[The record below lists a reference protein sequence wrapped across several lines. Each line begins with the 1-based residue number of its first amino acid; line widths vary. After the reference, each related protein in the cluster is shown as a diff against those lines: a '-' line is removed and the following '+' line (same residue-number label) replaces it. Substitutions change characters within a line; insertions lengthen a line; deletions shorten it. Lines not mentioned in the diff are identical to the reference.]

1 MPIHPRLSRA
11 AMRAVLC
18 GLFVL
23 AGCGGGGGDG
33 GEVIDT
39 PAATTVSGAVVY
51 DAPVAGASVTVKDA
65 EGHTWSATTDA
76 QGRYLVRLGAA
87 ERLVPPVLVQAVGTG
102 VAWTPTGT
110 PETVASTG
118 RLALSP
124 AMVPAGVD
132 KRDGGR
138 PAPFR
143 LYAVSEQAGVVHVTP
158 VTDLVVGALTGR
170 RSEAVFARLGD
181 PVVGD
186 VFALATVRAVAG
198 SVRGL
203 LSQLGLPATLLDAP
217 AGPEGVV
224 PVDLV
229 RTHEVL
235 ASGDVLGAM
244 QQLLSAAAANAAAY
258 GCAGEAVGRMRDDG
272 LARPSCLPG
281 PNLEVSFQTEAFVP
295 LESVRSLDIAAR
307 ADELS
312 GAASATGGWKYQ
324 GPRVGTAERLTALA
338 TKVVAAV
345 RGRDAAVRS
354 ATTEGEALAAVRQW
368 TDDDWQAF
376 GAGFC
381 GEVTAAQLSD
391 LTYAYLVLKHD
402 MATHPPG
409 DIPDAAAGLS
419 VGSFG
424 SRNTRVVNRIVPTS
438 FEDGSRVSAC
448 PLLRRV
454 WPDLKAIVAQY
465 VPGRARL
472 PLATMVADVHQ
483 RVDKYL
489 AEANQVAAPD
499 LNQQIV
505 DMELAKGT
513 VEIEYGLPFLNG
525 GEMVGIVENCRP
537 PDGYYRG
544 TAYCADPTAAGRAY
558 LVRLD
563 AAAATVPPDVAAG
576 STAPSAGTFLQAFST
591 AAAQLLMAQY
601 EQGFS
606 QDFGTELSALYDAFE
621 VQGVVLDAWRQNVA
635 REASVLVADVSGVQ
649 FRVDS
654 FGVKPVGELVMR
666 RTDLAIPAIDLPE
679 GPAPRRRL
687 GTVMRVHPTMLPAL
701 VACRAD
707 DEACLGRLRRTR
719 TYTPS
724 PVAIDTSSDTSSLLF
739 SHRPWEL
746 HAAAAYTQHEEA
758 MLFQPPRVVP
768 FVSEKQ

>member
-1 MPIHPRLSRA
+1 MPIHPRSSRA
-11 AMRAVLC
+11 AMRALLC
-18 GLFVL
+18 GVLVL

-33 GEVIDT
+33 GEAIDS
-39 PAATTVSGAVVY
+39 PPATTLSGAVVY
-51 DAPVAGASVTVKDA
+51 DAPVAGAQVTVKDA
-65 EGHTWSATTDA
+65 EGHAWTATTDA
-76 QGRYLVRLGAA
+76 QGRYVVRLAAA
-87 ERLVPPVLVQAVGTG
+87 ERLVPPLLVQAVGTG
-102 VAWTPTGT
+102 VAWTPTGA

-124 AMVPAGVD
+124 AMVPGGVD

-138 PAPFR
+138 PVPFR
-143 LYAVSEQAGVVHVTP
+143 LYAVSHEAGVVHVTP
-158 VTDLVVGALTGR
+158 VTDLVVGSLTGR
-170 RSEAVFARLGD
+170 RSETVFARLGE
-181 PVVGD
+181 PVVGN

-198 SVRGL
+198 AVRGL
-203 LSQLGLPATLLDAP
+203 LSQLGLPAAMLDAP

-244 QQLLSAAAANAAAY
+244 QQLLSATAANAAAY

-281 PNLEVSFQTEAFVP
+281 PNLEVSFQTESFVP
-295 LESVRSLDIAAR
+295 LESVRSLDIASR

-324 GPRVGTAERLTALA
+324 SPRVAAGDRLTALV
-338 TKVVAAV
+338 TKVLAAV
-345 RGRDAAVRS
+345 RARDAAVRS

-381 GEVTAAQLSD
+381 SDVTVAQLSD

-402 MATHPPG
+402 MATHPRPA

-424 SRNTRVVNRIVPTS
+424 ARNTRVVNRIVPIS
-438 FEDGSRVSAC
+438 FEDGSGVSAC

-454 WPDLKAIVAQY
+454 WPDLKAIVGQY
-465 VPGRARL
+465 VPGTARA
-472 PLATMVADVHQ
+472 PLATLAADVHQ

-489 AEANQVAAPD
+489 AEANQVASAG
-499 LNQQIV
+499 LNQQIA
-505 DMELAKGT
+505 DMEFAKGF
-513 VEIEYGLPFLNG
+513 VEITYGLPPLNG
-525 GEMVGIVENCRP
+525 SEMVGIVEGCRP
-537 PDGYYRG
+537 PDGTLRG
-544 TAYCADPTAAGRAY
+544 SSLCADPAATGRAY
-558 LVRLD
+558 LARLD
-563 AAAATVPPDVAAG
+563 AAAGAVPPDVAAG
-576 STAPSAGTFLQAFST
+576 SAPTADTFLQGFTT
-591 AAAQLLMAQY
+591 AAARLLMAQY
-601 EQGFS
+601 EEGFS
-606 QDFGTELSALYDAFE
+606 RDFGSETVALYDAFE
-621 VQGVVLDAWRQNVA
+621 VQGVVLDTWRQNVA

-649 FRVDS
+649 LRAGS
-654 FGVKPVGELVMR
+654 LGVKPVGELVMR
-666 RTDLAIPAIDLPE
+666 RTDLSIPAIDQPE
-679 GPAPRRRL
+679 GPAPRRRF

-719 TYTPS
+719 TYTPA
-724 PVAIDTSSDTSSLLF
+724 PVAVDVSSDAASLLF

-746 HAAAAYTQHEEA
+746 HSQGAYTQHEEA
-758 MLFQPPRVVP
+758 MLFQPPRVVR
-768 FVSEKQ
+768 FVTEKE